1 VARASDSISS
11 FFEQLINKAKE
22 LERAIIETD
31 EVLEAEE
38 RELER
43 EVIAVRFDHAVS
55 SVRLFVRLYIDYIAF
70 YWVQIEATVSGY
82 TKEVEQI
89 EEKIKEDKLLV
100 EEGKEEVAR
109 LEVCGWVIL
118 NHHRRHIGLF
128 ALILGFGLRRLSR
141 NSSSLRKKS
150 LRSSRK
156 KR

>member
-1 VARASDSISS
+1 MARASDSISS

-70 YWVQIEATVSGY
+70 Y
-82 TKEVEQI
+82 
-89 EEKIKEDKLLV
+89 
-100 EEGKEEVAR
+100 
-109 LEVCGWVIL
+109 
-118 NHHRRHIGLF
+118 
-128 ALILGFGLRRLSR
+128 
-141 NSSSLRKKS
+141 
-150 LRSSRK
+150 
-156 KR
+156 

>member
-1 VARASDSISS
+1 M
-11 FFEQLINKAKE
+11 
-22 LERAIIETD
+22 
-31 EVLEAEE
+31 
-38 RELER
+38 
-43 EVIAVRFDHAVS
+43 
-55 SVRLFVRLYIDYIAF
+55 
-70 YWVQIEATVSGY
+70 QIEATVSGY